1 MKTFIKN
8 YMKAVG
14 VVCACMAAFP
24 ACTDMMETDSTTV
37 GFEEDNRLD
46 SPNDSLYSVL
56 GILSQVQRLGDRYV
70 LLGELRGDLMEAT
83 ADANVDIQ
91 EISNFS
97 VSSGNE
103 YASFMIITMSLIIVI
118 MPLRRWTRILCF
130 TKIRL

>member
-46 SPNDSLYSVL
+46 SLCWVSFRRCNVW
-56 GILSQVQRLGDRYV
+56 
-70 LLGELRGDLMEAT
+70 AT
-83 ADANVDIQ
+83 VMCCWESCVA
-91 EISNFS
+91 
-97 VSSGNE
+97 
-103 YASFMIITMSLIIVI
+103 T
-118 MPLRRWTRILCF
+118 
-130 TKIRL
+130 

>member
-14 VVCACMAAFP
+14 VVCTCMAAFP

-56 GILSQVQRLGDRYV
+56 GILSQVQRLGDRCRYS
-70 LLGELRGDLMEAT
+70 GDF
-83 ADANVDIQ
+83 Q
-91 EISNFS
+91 F
-97 VSSGNE
+97 
-103 YASFMIITMSLIIVI
+103 
-118 MPLRRWTRILCF
+118 
-130 TKIRL
+130 

>member
-1 MKTFIKN
+1 MQNKKVNMKTFIKN

-56 GILSQVQRLGDRYV
+56 GILSRCNVW
-70 LLGELRGDLMEAT
+70 AT
-83 ADANVDIQ
+83 VMCCWESCVA
-91 EISNFS
+91 
-97 VSSGNE
+97 
-103 YASFMIITMSLIIVI
+103 T
-118 MPLRRWTRILCF
+118 
-130 TKIRL
+130 

>member
-46 SPNDSLYSVL
+46 SP
-56 GILSQVQRLGDRYV
+56 
-70 LLGELRGDLMEAT
+70 
-83 ADANVDIQ
+83 
-91 EISNFS
+91 
-97 VSSGNE
+97 
-103 YASFMIITMSLIIVI
+103 MIPS
-118 MPLRRWTRILCF
+118 ILCWVSF
-130 TKIRL
+130 RRCNVWATVMCCWESYVAT

>member
-83 ADANVDIQ
+83 ADAHVDIQ

-103 YASFMIITMSLIIVI
+103 YA
-118 MPLRRWTRILCF
+118 
-130 TKIRL
+130 

>member
-83 ADANVDIQ
+83 ADAHVDIQ
-91 EISNFS
+91 F
-97 VSSGNE
+97 
-103 YASFMIITMSLIIVI
+103 
-118 MPLRRWTRILCF
+118 
-130 TKIRL
+130 

>member
-83 ADANVDIQ
+83 ADAQVDI
-91 EISNFS
+91 
-97 VSSGNE
+97 
-103 YASFMIITMSLIIVI
+103 L
-118 MPLRRWTRILCF
+118 
-130 TKIRL
+130 